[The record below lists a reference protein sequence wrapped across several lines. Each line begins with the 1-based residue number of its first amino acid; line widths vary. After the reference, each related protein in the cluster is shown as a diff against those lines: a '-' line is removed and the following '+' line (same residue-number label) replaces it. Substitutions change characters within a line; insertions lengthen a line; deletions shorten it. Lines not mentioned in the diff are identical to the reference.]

1 MNETFQT
8 TWPFFLLLLAGYI
21 ALSLFLGAKGVYFEP
36 YVEKEEEKKAESA
49 PTP

>member
-36 YVEKEEEKKAESA
+36 YVEKEEEKKPESA